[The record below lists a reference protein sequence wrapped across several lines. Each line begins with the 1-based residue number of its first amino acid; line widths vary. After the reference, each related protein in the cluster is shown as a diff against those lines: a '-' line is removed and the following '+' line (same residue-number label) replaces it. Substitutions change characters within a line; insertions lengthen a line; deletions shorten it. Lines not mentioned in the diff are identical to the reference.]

1 MVLDA
6 LLVVVVLV
14 VCLFVCFVIA
24 CHCKITAYVGDNKLI
39 LILSILNKQQR
50 VLDEWQLSDTCPL
63 IHPTFIY
70 FRGPRLFIQW
80 PLPTGVTVFFWRGD
94 TAHSQN
100 SSQLVRINLY
110 LQLMN
115 SVIIRPRRSR

>member
-39 LILSILNKQQR
+39 LILSYLLDL
-50 VLDEWQLSDTCPL
+50 VLVFHSNSA
-63 IHPTFIY
+63 Y
-70 FRGPRLFIQW
+70 FVSFSGY
-80 PLPTGVTVFFWRGD
+80 
-94 TAHSQN
+94 S
-100 SSQLVRINLY
+100 
-110 LQLMN
+110 
-115 SVIIRPRRSR
+115 